1 MISNVEED
9 PAFQH
14 LTQFL
19 AAFLFSRFV
28 CPDTLEARNLAKIGS
43 VFNLL
48 IVSVLH
54 RFVDILIEHDLVHS
68 FSIKKPIVRAI
79 MSSIAH
85 ALVGCKISALSSSYL
100 QMSGN
105 SLPFLTNPP
114 FSRTF
119 ISVRIAAYFRGPLLS
134 S

>member
-105 SLPFLTNPP
+105 SQGCLHRPRWG
-114 FSRTF
+114 S
-119 ISVRIAAYFRGPLLS
+119 LLAS
-134 S
+134 ERDFFPYSGKRKD